1 MSVSVSD
8 SVRMAMKKAGLRQRK
23 LAELWGT
30 TPQAIYNKLNLE
42 RWTGTDLARIAQ
54 ITGGKLM
61 FVYPD
66 GQQIPID
73 PVVEP
78 EKPAEKPEKKVK
90 APAKPKQAKAPAKA
104 QKKKT
109 PAKPKQ
115 AKEPEMREEQ
125 ISFFN

>member
-8 SVRMAMKKAGLRQRK
+8 SVRMALTKAGVSQTE
-23 LAELWGT
+23 LAKIWGT

-66 GQQIPID
+66 GQEILID
-73 PVVEP
+73 PVSGP
-78 EKPAEKPEKKVK
+78 KEKAEAQEKTKTVNTK
-90 APAKPKQAKAPAKA
+90 E
-104 QKKKT
+104 KKT

-115 AKEPEMREEQ
+115 AKEPEVQEEQ
-125 ISFFN
+125 ISFFT